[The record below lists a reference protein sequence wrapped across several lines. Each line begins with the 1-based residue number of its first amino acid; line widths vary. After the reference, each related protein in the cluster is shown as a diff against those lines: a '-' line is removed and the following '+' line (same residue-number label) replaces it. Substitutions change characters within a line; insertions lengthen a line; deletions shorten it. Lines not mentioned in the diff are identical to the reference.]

1 MMIMTVIMTM
11 IMVVVGSFLSEIVVA
26 IVTITPT
33 DLHSTEQWQA
43 RQFEHL
49 VNGLVEAKKHPSHT
63 FPRA

>member
-1 MMIMTVIMTM
+1 MMIMTMIK
-11 IMVVVGSFLSEIVVA
+11 IMVVVGSFLTEIGVA

-33 DLHSTEQWQA
+33 DLHSTEQWLA

-49 VNGLVEAKKHPSHT
+49 VNGLVGTKKHPSHT

>member
-1 MMIMTVIMTM
+1 MMIMTMIK

>member
-1 MMIMTVIMTM
+1 MIMTM
-11 IMVVVGSFLSEIVVA
+11 IKIMVVVVSFLLEIVVA

-43 RQFEHL
+43 LQFEHL
-49 VNGLVEAKKHPSHT
+49 VKGLVEAKKHPSHT